1 MHILTAGVDEAG
13 RGPLVGSVFAAA
25 VILPEIF
32 DLPGLTDSKKLS
44 EKKRDALAEMIKNQ
58 AVAWHV
64 AAASPEEIASLNIL
78 HATMLAMKRAVDGL
92 AVRPERI
99 FIDGNRIPEHL
110 NIPAEA
116 VVKGD
121 SKIIEIS
128 AASVLAKTAR
138 DAEMYALAQRHPQYG
153 FDKHKGYG
161 TKQHLEALKQ
171 YGVLP
176 EHRRDFAP
184 SETCSRS
191 RPCFKPA
198 QKCRLNFRRHFQHRN
213 FKEKEPKPSFPRKI
227 ENQKKT

>member
-1 MHILTAGVDEAG
+1 
-13 RGPLVGSVFAAA
+13 
-25 VILPEIF
+25 
-32 DLPGLTDSKKLS
+32 
-44 EKKRDALAEMIKNQ
+44 
-58 AVAWHV
+58 
-64 AAASPEEIASLNIL
+64 
-78 HATMLAMKRAVDGL
+78 ATMLAMKRAVYGL
-92 AVRPERI
+92 AARPEKI

-110 NIPAEA
+110 GIPAEA

-138 DAEMYALAQRHPQYG
+138 DAEMYALAQRRPQYG

-184 SETCSRS
+184 VRNLL
-191 RPCFKPA
+191 A
-198 QKCRLNFRRHFQHRN
+198 QQALF
-213 FKEKEPKPSFPRKI
+213 
-227 ENQKKT
+227 